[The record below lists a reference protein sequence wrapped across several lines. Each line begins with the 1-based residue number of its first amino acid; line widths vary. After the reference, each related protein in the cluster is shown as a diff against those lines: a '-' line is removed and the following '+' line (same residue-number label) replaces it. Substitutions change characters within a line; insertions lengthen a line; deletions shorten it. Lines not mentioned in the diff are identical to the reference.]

1 MGRKTYSADM
11 KAKIALEAIRETR
24 TVAELSSMYDV
35 HPAIITRWKREVLEQ
50 LPSLFSRRNER
61 KDKERE
67 ELIES
72 LYQRVGQLSVELD
85 WIKKKSCLIK

>member
-1 MGRKTYSADM
+1 MGRKSYSADL
-11 KAKIALEAIRETR
+11 KAKIALEAIRETK
-24 TVAELSSMYDV
+24 TVAELSSMYGV
-35 HPAIITRWKREVLEQ
+35 HPTMITRWKREALEQ
-50 LPSLFSRRNER
+50 LPSVFSRRNER

-72 LYQRVGQLSVELD
+72 LYQQIGQLTVELD